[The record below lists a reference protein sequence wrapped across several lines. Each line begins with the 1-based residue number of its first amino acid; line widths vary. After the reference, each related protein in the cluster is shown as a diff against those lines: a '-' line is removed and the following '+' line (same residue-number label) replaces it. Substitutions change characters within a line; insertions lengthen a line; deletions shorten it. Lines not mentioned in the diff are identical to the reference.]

1 MSNASQKAQLKKDK
15 IMETVAWYAG
25 YYRANPQRFAKDC
38 LNLNL
43 KWFQQILLWAMMHYN
58 YFAFIAAR
66 SLGKTYLTAIFC
78 VVRCI
83 LFPGSKII
91 VCSGTIPQANE
102 VLLKIQDELM
112 PKSAFLRNEIAKC
125 NIPASQSAEI
135 KFKCGSWI
143 RTRPSTDN
151 ARSGRANLIVVDEFR
166 MVDENIINTVI
177 RRFLGTPRHPDYL
190 NKPEYAHLMERNQEI
205 YMSSAYFKSSW
216 AWKKVQS
223 YTLNF
228 LDDKRKYFIVGLP
241 YQLSIREGLLSRE
254 QIEDE
259 MSETNFNELLFKME
273 METFWFGD
281 DGDSLFKFDDLKHC
295 RKIEHALLPLKYY
308 NANNPVPRVSDN
320 GKRILSVD
328 VALMQSTKK
337 KKNDAA
343 SLFINELVQQDA
355 TTYQSNFCYGESFE
369 GKTTDALGLIIMRYF
384 YCYKCTDLVLDT
396 QGLGIGVYDFIIK
409 DQYDPETGKVY
420 KALTCINDEDMA
432 ARCKVKE
439 ANKVV
444 WSVKASA
451 AFNNE
456 ICVLLRTGIMNGKI
470 NLLIDETESNDKI
483 EKTIKKFKSLSDVE
497 QALIKNPFVQTTLA
511 IYELIKLEH
520 EVKDGKIKVHEQSG
534 MRKDRYS
541 SMAYNFWCA
550 TQLELQLKPK
560 AEDTQTLLN
569 KFFNKPAKHSFNRG
583 R

>member
-1 MSNASQKAQLKKDK
+1 MNKTSQKAQDKKQK
-15 IMETVAWYAG
+15 IMDTIAWYAG

-38 LNLNL
+38 LNLDL

-83 LFPGSKII
+83 LFPKSKII

-112 PKSAFLRNEIAKC
+112 PRSAFLRNEIEKW
-125 NIPASQSAEI
+125 NIPANQSAEI
-135 KFKCGSWI
+135 RFKCGSWI

-166 MVDENIINTVI
+166 MVNENIINTVI

-190 NKPEYAHLMERNQEI
+190 NKPEYKHLMERNQEI

-223 YTLNF
+223 YAINF
-228 LDDKRKYFIVGLP
+228 FDDKRKYFIVGLP

-259 MSETNFNELLFKME
+259 MSEQNFNELLFKME
-273 METFWFGD
+273 METLWFGD

-295 RKIEHALLPLKYY
+295 RKIEHPLFPLKYY
-308 NANNPVPRVSDN
+308 NANNPVPNVSDN
-320 GKRILSVD
+320 GRRILSVD
-328 VALMQSTKK
+328 VALMQTTKK
-337 KKNDAA
+337 KKNDATA
-343 SLFINELVQQDA
+343 IFINELVQQNDV
-355 TTYQSNFCYGESFE
+355 TYQSNFCYAETIE
-369 GKTTDALGLIIMRYF
+369 GKTTDEVGLIIMRYF
-384 YCYKCTDLVLDT
+384 YRYKCTDLVLDT
-396 QGLGIGVYDFIIK
+396 NGLGIGVADFIAK

-420 KALTCINDEDMA
+420 KAITFINDDDMA
-432 ARCKVKE
+432 KRCKVKDP
-439 ANKVV
+439 NKVA
-444 WSVKASA
+444 WSVKANA
-451 AFNNE
+451 NFNNE
-456 ICVLLRTGIMNGKI
+456 ICVLLRNGIQNGKV
-470 NLLIDETESNDKI
+470 NLLIDETESEDKI
-483 EKTIKKFKSLSDVE
+483 EKTIKKFKSLPDNE
-497 QALIKNPFVQTTLA
+497 KALIKNPYIQTTLA

-520 EVKDGKIKVHEQSG
+520 EVKDGKIKVREQTG

-541 SMAYNFWCA
+541 SMAYNYWCA
-550 TQLELQLKPK
+550 CQLELGLKPK
-560 AEDTQTLLN
+560 SESTQALLD
-569 KFFNKPAKHSFNRG
+569 KFLLKPAKHSY
-583 R
+583 